1 MDSSRWQDACGDV
14 IRSGFWQLR
23 AGAKQGNAS
32 SMAMAAKSRYDVFR
46 NRPLMVLMAGHFT
59 IDMYAGLL
67 PVLYP
72 LLTDRFDLDL
82 QTVALVSL
90 AYGGVSSISQPLFGY
105 LADKFGTRFT
115 GVTMAWTA
123 LLFAT
128 IGFAPN
134 FDTLLILAA
143 LAGFGSGAFHPFGAL
158 NANAVIPDGQKN
170 TAMSV
175 YVTGGTLG
183 VALGPVVGAILFA
196 VFGMRGTAVMILP
209 GLSIA
214 VWLFLSMRN
223 TAFKGSRYQQ
233 RIGEPGVATQPLPLL
248 TITIVILVMMLRMI
262 PTIGVQNFIPVW
274 YERLGYGP
282 GFYGPL
288 ATTVVLGSAVGALGA
303 GSIADRFGRRS
314 VILATLVLT
323 IPAILLFAEFPG
335 PPAFFT
341 GALVGVLAASTAP
354 LLLVMAQ
361 QLMVGRAG
369 MASGLI
375 LGLSFIAAALSA
387 PLFGALADAIGLQ
400 NAMRTLPILVV
411 FTIGVAWFLPT
422 EPRIQELSALPD
434 SQPLRASSEQPGTP
448 ADAA

>member
-1 MDSSRWQDACGDV
+1 
-14 IRSGFWQLR
+14 
-23 AGAKQGNAS
+23 
-32 SMAMAAKSRYDVFR
+32 
-46 NRPLMVLMAGHFT
+46 MVLMSGHFT
-59 IDMYAGLL
+59 IDMYTGLL

-82 QTVALVSL
+82 QTVGLVSL
-90 AYGGVSSISQPLFGY
+90 AYAGVSSLSQPLFGY
-105 LADKFGTRFT
+105 IADKFGTRFT
-115 GVTMAWTA
+115 GLTMAWTA

-134 FDTLLILAA
+134 FETLLVLAS
-143 LAGFGSGAFHPFGAL
+143 LAGLGSGAFHPFGAL
-158 NANAVIPDGQKN
+158 NANAVIPEGQKN

-183 VALGPVVGAILFA
+183 VALGPIVGAVLFS

-209 GLSIA
+209 GISIA
-214 VWLFLSMRN
+214 LWLLLSMRN
-223 TAFKGSRYQQ
+223 TPSKGSRYQDPAD
-233 RIGEPGVATQPLPLL
+233 RPGSAPPLPL
-248 TITIVILVMMLRMI
+248 TVISVVILVMMLRMV

-274 YERLGYGP
+274 YERLGYGA

-303 GSIADRFGRRS
+303 GSLADRFGRRA

-323 IPAILLFAEFPG
+323 IPAIILFAEFPG
-335 PPAFFT
+335 PPAFVT
-341 GALVGVLAASTAP
+341 GALVGLLAASTGP

-411 FTIGVAWFLPT
+411 LTIGVAWFLPS
-422 EPRIQELSALPD
+422 ESRVQKLSALP
-434 SQPLRASSEQPGTP
+434 ETP
-448 ADAA
+448 HAPAKTGKSDPAEDMA